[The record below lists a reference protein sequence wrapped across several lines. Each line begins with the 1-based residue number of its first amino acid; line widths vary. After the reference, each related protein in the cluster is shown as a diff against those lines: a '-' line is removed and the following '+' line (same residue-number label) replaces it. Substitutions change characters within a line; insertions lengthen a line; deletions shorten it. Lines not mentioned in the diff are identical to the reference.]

1 MKITRNII
9 NEVPLRD
16 VKRGETFIYKNE
28 VLMKISY
35 ATGGATYNICVFLD
49 NGITQDFSPDIMVIP
64 VDAEIIV
71 SYSENRREL

>member
-9 NEVPLRD
+9 SEVPLRD
-16 VKRGETFIYKNE
+16 VKRGETFLYKNE

-35 ATGGATYNICVFLD
+35 DTGGASYSICVFLD
-49 NGITQDFSPDIMVIP
+49 NGITQDFSPNIMVLP